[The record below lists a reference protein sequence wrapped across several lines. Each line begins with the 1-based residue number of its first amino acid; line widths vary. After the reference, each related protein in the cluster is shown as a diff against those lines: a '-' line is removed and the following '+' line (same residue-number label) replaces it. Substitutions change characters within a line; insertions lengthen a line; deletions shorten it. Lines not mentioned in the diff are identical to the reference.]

1 MSGANIFDTKDYY
14 EYYTRLQPEARNP
27 KLPKPG
33 YMPGLDYC
41 LNPTENEI
49 NKQENMINTS
59 YLLHPKID

>member
-33 YMPGLDYC
+33 YMPGVDFL
-41 LNPTENEI
+41 LNQTVDEN
-49 NKQENMINTS
+49 NK
-59 YLLHPKID
+59 